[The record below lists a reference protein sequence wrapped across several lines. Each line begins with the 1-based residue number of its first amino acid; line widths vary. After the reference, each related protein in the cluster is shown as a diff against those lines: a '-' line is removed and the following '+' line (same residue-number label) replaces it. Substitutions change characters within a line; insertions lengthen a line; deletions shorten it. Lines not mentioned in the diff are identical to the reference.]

1 MYSCVTL
8 KYLNQFIFRCNVRI
22 FLSYSITCLGLWN
35 LFGLVTVLTFN
46 TSIHIPFFICHILV
60 YFSTNENNPLPDL
73 PFLKLFTSVLQ
84 YHHKFMMLISPS
96 LSLPPL
102 LFCSLLSS
110 KKPWPDHRPH
120 WESNNHKDR
129 RVVCETDGSISE
141 RCELKDEEGLGEHLL
156 SASINSLAILL
167 KVHVKEAKHCQDQF
181 SPTLLCCSVPNH

>member
-8 KYLNQFIFRCNVRI
+8 KTWNQFFFRCNVRI
-22 FLSYSITCLGLWN
+22 FLSYSSTCLGLWN

-46 TSIHIPFFICHILV
+46 TSIHIHFLYAIYWYILAPRHR
-60 YFSTNENNPLPDL
+60 NNPLPDL
-73 PFLKLFTSVLQ
+73 PFLKLYTSVLQ

-110 KKPWPDHRPH
+110 KPPWPDHRHH

-141 RCELKDEEGLGEHLL
+141 RCELKDEERVGG
-156 SASINSLAILL
+156 AFT
-167 KVHVKEAKHCQDQF
+167 F
-181 SPTLLCCSVPNH
+181 SFN